1 MLLLGSALSHGDD
14 RHRLMA
20 LFAPTRRVLSPTY
33 PQHESVGVL
42 VDGLARL
49 IEIEGLER
57 VDVFGDGLGAGL
69 AQVLARRYPDRV
81 DRIALS
87 GFGLWSRTR
96 VLMQRMVAPLLRLLT
111 DSALRDHM
119 MRPFDK
125 LADAAG
131 PDRARE
137 MLSLVDRMLQRH
149 SRQSL
154 LKRLSL
160 VRDLF
165 SGAES
170 ARLEEVMDRPGR
182 VLLLFAN
189 DDPAFS
195 RAEQEAL
202 ARTWP
207 NANVTRY
214 LTGGHLI
221 GLTKAQELERKL
233 DWFFRVS
240 PMPLTA
246 RCG

>member
-1 MLLLGSALSHGDD
+1 MLLLGNALSHGDD

-33 PQHESVGVL
+33 PGQESVGAV
-42 VDGLARL
+42 VDGLVRL
-49 IEIEGLER
+49 LDVEQLER

-69 AQVLARRYPDRV
+69 AQVFARRYPDRV
-81 DRIALS
+81 DRVALS
-87 GFGLWSRTR
+87 GFGLRSRVR
-96 VLMQRMVAPLLRLLT
+96 VWWNRAVWPLVRMFT
-111 DSALRDHM
+111 DSALRDHV
-119 MRPFDK
+119 MRPFEK
-125 LADAAG
+125 LADGAG

-137 MLSLVDRMLQRH
+137 MLSLVTHMLRRH

-165 SGAES
+165 CGSESG
-170 ARLEEVMDRPGR
+170 RLEQVIDRPGR

-195 RAEQEAL
+195 RGEQEAL

-207 NANVTRY
+207 GANVTRY

-240 PMPLTA
+240 PVPLTA